1 MCPLF
6 VTSIIQGSYPPQI
19 CDCTQWPKRLL
30 TVTRHH
36 RLGWPRLKGTTNKRN
51 FQYPLVNLQKAMENG
66 HRNSEFSHQKWW
78 FSRAT
83 LNYQRVYL
91 MGKSWNA
98 MENGFILWFPLDF
111 LSHHPN
117 RSIDF
122 CDLHRRI
129 SQDFFSPVHDF
140 FCHVSP
146 THIMLAMAIFC
157 SFWGSS
163 HWPIDQPRISN
174 QNHGNKL
181 FFNGIFQVPSG
192 NMARGHPQ

>member
-1 MCPLF
+1 
-6 VTSIIQGSYPPQI
+6 
-19 CDCTQWPKRLL
+19 
-30 TVTRHH
+30 
-36 RLGWPRLKGTTNKRN
+36 
-51 FQYPLVNLQKAMENG
+51 MENG

-129 SQDFFSPVHDF
+129 SQDFFLPCMTF
-140 FCHVSP
+140 FVTSVQ
-146 THIMLAMAIFC
+146 HISC
-157 SFWGSS
+157 WPWPSS
-163 HWPIDQPRISN
+163 VLSEAHPIDPLTSPEYQTKIMETNSFLMGFSRSPPVTWQGDILSKWSFGKN
-174 QNHGNKL
+174 L
-181 FFNGIFQVPSG
+181 
-192 NMARGHPQ
+192 